1 MRSPLLQPFFDD
13 RVVRAARVVPLP
25 DRITDRL
32 HCGVLAELCP
42 DLLDLPLAGSSWKS
56 GPRVPGVP
64 AAQAASGPGSPG
76 AGPPGPAGR
85 EPGGGADWRRA
96 YGEQMARL
104 LREYTL
110 DLGAAGGLF
119 DLVRRSAAERVLRP
133 PHADPAAAWALA
145 TMAALL
151 SGDWLNAREVSR
163 GRISSPPAR
172 RTARLPRA

>member
-1 MRSPLLQPFFDD
+1 
-13 RVVRAARVVPLP
+13 
-25 DRITDRL
+25 
-32 HCGVLAELCP
+32 
-42 DLLDLPLAGSSWKS
+42 
-56 GPRVPGVP
+56 
-64 AAQAASGPGSPG
+64 
-76 AGPPGPAGR
+76 
-85 EPGGGADWRRA
+85 
-96 YGEQMARL
+96 MARL